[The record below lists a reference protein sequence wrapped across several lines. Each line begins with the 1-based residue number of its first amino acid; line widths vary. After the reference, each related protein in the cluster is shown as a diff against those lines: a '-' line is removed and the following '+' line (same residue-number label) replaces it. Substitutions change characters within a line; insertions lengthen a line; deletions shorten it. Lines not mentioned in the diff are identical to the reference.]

1 MNAINH
7 PLKESADTA
16 KLSQEVF
23 VTKTR
28 FGSLLG
34 PEYTVLIDGKYFVV
48 GGLTLK
54 LLKSGTPLE
63 DLDLYEIDPDDEPEE
78 Y

>member
-1 MNAINH
+1 MSIAFPH
-7 PLKESADTA
+7 PLTTA
-16 KLSQEVF
+16 KLSQEVR
-23 VTKTR
+23 VVGR
-28 FGSLLG
+28 NYGSLLG
-34 PEYTVLIDGKYFVV
+34 PEFKVAVGDRYFWI
-48 GGLTLK
+48 GTLTLK